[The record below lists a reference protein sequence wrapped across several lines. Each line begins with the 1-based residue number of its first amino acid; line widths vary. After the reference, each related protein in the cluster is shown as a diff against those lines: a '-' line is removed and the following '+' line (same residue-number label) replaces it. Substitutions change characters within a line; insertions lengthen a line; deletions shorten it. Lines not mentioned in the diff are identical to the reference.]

1 MSFCKPS
8 EIVPKNLM
16 MVIPERYKGMSYV
29 RSNIGD
35 VFEITDITIVSYKAK
50 RNGEYIK
57 RMDGTYVLNQTVYFG
72 FKDGKH
78 YSSLKNDAI
87 LGQVAQ
93 LTGWYETVEKEDYYP
108 LDKPEK
114 VKIVETTVRMGK
126 GENAKN
132 VPAKAFESIE

>member
-16 MVIPERYKGMSYV
+16 MVIPDRYKGMSYV
-29 RSNIGD
+29 KSNIGD
-35 VFEITDITIVSYKAK
+35 VFEISDITIVSYKAK
-50 RNGEYIK
+50 SEGEYIQRK
-57 RMDGTYVLNQTVYFG
+57 DGTFILNQTVYFG

-93 LTGWYETVEKEDYYP
+93 LTGWFEDGEKEDYYP
-108 LDKPEK
+108 LEKPEK

-126 GENAKN
+126 GDKAKN
-132 VPAKAFESIE
+132 VPVKAFESIE